1 MWLYDVLVE
10 GVELDIEY
18 TSSVNEDTGLP
29 VLSIESVQHAGDDIG
44 PLLYALND
52 KVDDVLEAAVLQVLQ
67 DEKKW
72 DEVFAGAD
80 E

>member
-18 TSSVNEDTGLP
+18 TTSVSEAGLP
-29 VLSIESVQHAGDDIG
+29 VLSIESVQIAGVDVG
-44 PLLYALND
+44 PLLNSLND

-72 DEVFAGAD
+72 NDVFAGVD